1 MTTITIAITDDE
13 VSATLDALAA
23 AMEDMTLVMD
33 DLGELLL
40 ESTKQ
45 RFIAGEAPDGTPWA
59 PKSATTM
66 AAYAKRGD
74 PIDPRPLFGPSR
86 QLSSQFGIATT
97 PTSVEIS
104 SSLVYAAT
112 MQFGAQK
119 GQFGA
124 KMGRTRPSEKRPAS
138 RDFFVSSP
146 WGDIPARP
154 FLGLSDDDSANIIEE
169 LTEWLDRVADGA

>member
-59 PKSATTM
+59 P
-66 AAYAKRGD
+66 
-74 PIDPRPLFGPSR
+74 
-86 QLSSQFGIATT
+86 
-97 PTSVEIS
+97 
-104 SSLVYAAT
+104 
-112 MQFGAQK
+112 
-119 GQFGA
+119 
-124 KMGRTRPSEKRPAS
+124 
-138 RDFFVSSP
+138 
-146 WGDIPARP
+146 
-154 FLGLSDDDSANIIEE
+154 
-169 LTEWLDRVADGA
+169 